1 MRAYFAAACA
11 VLTFCAPGYAGEA
24 SADQVPRALELKVP
38 ANVDECLRTLEAV
51 LEHAVEADLLDDQI
65 DEAETHLEKLETAC
79 HDGRFDEAF
88 AEAQAVQKIV
98 STNK

>member
-1 MRAYFAAACA
+1 MKACFVAACT
-11 VLTFCAPGYAGEA
+11 VLTIYAAGYVVEA
-24 SADQVPRALELKVP
+24 TADQAPRALELKVP